1 MTFREFRDVVR
12 LPTDLGVLTTRD
24 KFVKSLL
31 RRKRRRRVVLD
42 IADGIIIIRKY
53 YGSTTTA
60 TRRRSPRRCVRAFA
74 HSSSFFFVFVWVDDD
89 RKFVERFFSNVFQ
102 SIFFLFIGACK
113 CLPFFWWWCSIYLVN
128 TLCVCVHGC
137 FSCKNILKILQRAA
151 ADRRR
156 PLPPPRERTNTRGV
170 LSLRGLR
177 RHRIHAALFALIS
190 SKTFCNHFDALAS
203 RSNSVLSF
211 FTRSMTSEGAS

>member
-89 RKFVERFFSNVFQ
+89 RKFVERFFSNGFQ

-113 CLPFFWWWCSIYLVN
+113 CLPFFWWWCSIKYFV
-128 TLCVCVHGC
+128 CVCVCMGC
-137 FSCKNILKILQRAA
+137 FSCKNLLKILQRAA
-151 ADRRR
+151 AAA
-156 PLPPPRERTNTRGV
+156 RTNKYTRG
-170 LSLRGLR
+170 
-177 RHRIHAALFALIS
+177 
-190 SKTFCNHFDALAS
+190 T
-203 RSNSVLSF
+203 F
-211 FTRSMTSEGAS
+211 FTRSSTTQNSRGFIRVDILEDVLQPLRRARVSLQLCFEFLYAFDDV

>member
-24 KFVKSLL
+24 KFVVKSLL

-42 IADGIIIIRKY
+42 IADDGIIIIRKY
-53 YGSTTTA
+53 YGSTA

-102 SIFFLFIGACK
+102 SIFFIRWVSAC
-113 CLPFFWWWCSIYLVN
+113 LSYVVN

>member
-24 KFVKSLL
+24 KFVVKSLL

-42 IADGIIIIRKY
+42 IADDGIIIIRKY
-53 YGSTTTA
+53 YGSTA

-102 SIFFLFIGACK
+102 SIFFIRWVSAC
-113 CLPFFWWWCSIYLVN
+113 LSYVVN

-137 FSCKNILKILQRAA
+137 FSCKNLLKILQRAA
-151 ADRRR
+151 AAA
-156 PLPPPRERTNTRGV
+156 RTNKYTRG
-170 LSLRGLR
+170 
-177 RHRIHAALFALIS
+177 
-190 SKTFCNHFDALAS
+190 T
-203 RSNSVLSF
+203 F
-211 FTRSMTSEGAS
+211 FTRSSTTQNSRGFIRVDILEDVLQPLRRARVSLQLCFELLYAFDDV

>member
-74 HSSSFFFVFVWVDDD
+74 HSSSFFFVFFFVWVDDD

-113 CLPFFWWWCSIYLVN
+113 CLPFFWWWCSIKYFV
-128 TLCVCVHGC
+128 CVCVCMGC
-137 FSCKNILKILQRAA
+137 FSCKNLLKILQPAA
-151 ADRRR
+151 AAA
-156 PLPPPRERTNTRGV
+156 RTNKYTRG
-170 LSLRGLR
+170 
-177 RHRIHAALFALIS
+177 
-190 SKTFCNHFDALAS
+190 T
-203 RSNSVLSF
+203 F
-211 FTRSMTSEGAS
+211 FTRSSTTQNSRGFIRVDILEDVLQPLRRARVSLQLCFEFLYAFDDV

>member
-74 HSSSFFFVFVWVDDD
+74 HSSSFFFVFFFVWVDDD

-113 CLPFFWWWCSIYLVN
+113 YLPFFWWWCSIKYFV
-128 TLCVCVHGC
+128 CVCVCMGC
-137 FSCKNILKILQRAA
+137 FSCKNLLKILQRAA
-151 ADRRR
+151 DRRR
-156 PLPPPRERTNTRGV
+156 
-170 LSLRGLR
+170 R
-177 RHRIHAALFALIS
+177 RRRRRANEQIHAGYFLYEV
-190 SKTFCNHFDALAS
+190 FDDTE
-203 RSNSVLSF
+203 
-211 FTRSMTSEGAS
+211 FTRLYSR